1 MAAHTK
7 TTTRTGVLKMLTAQ
21 EEKALRMKRGAA
33 LDLDDELDTKTNDPR
48 LAAQIADI
56 EASIFAKLRA
66 MAAPSPANTAV
77 KNKIIASLKTK
88 K

>member
-7 TTTRTGVLKMLTAQ
+7 TATRTGVLKMLTAQ
-21 EEKALRMKRGAA
+21 EEKALRMKRGAS
-33 LDLDDELDTKTNDPR
+33 LGLDDELDTKTNDPR

-56 EASIFAKLRA
+56 EASIFAKLRT

-77 KNKIIASLKTK
+77 KNKIIASLKSK

>member
-7 TTTRTGVLKMLTAQ
+7 TATRTGVLTMLTAQ
-21 EEKALRMKRGAA
+21 EEKALRMKRGAS

-56 EASIFAKLRA
+56 EHAIFAKLRA
-66 MAAPSPANTAV
+66 MASPGPAESAV
-77 KNKIIASLKTK
+77 KNKIVASLKSK

>member
-33 LDLDDELDTKTNDPR
+33 LDPDDELDTKTNDPR

-56 EASIFAKLRA
+56 ENAVFAKLRA
-66 MAAPSPANTAV
+66 MAVPGRAESAV
-77 KNKIIASLKTK
+77 KNKIVASLKSK

>member
-33 LDLDDELDTKTNDPR
+33 LSPDDELDTKTNDPR

-56 EASIFAKLRA
+56 ENAIFAKLRA
-66 MAAPSPANTAV
+66 MASPGPVDSPV
-77 KNKIIASLKTK
+77 KNKIVAALRTK